1 MFLIKTVFSVFLSFI
16 SIVLLDDYPFQPIQ
30 LTVIGM
36 FAIGIPTFL
45 LQFEPSYQRVEGN
58 FLRTAFRNAVP
69 VALTISIGIFLMMII
84 KRLFNLS
91 AQDLSTFATIQTGI
105 IYTMAL
111 YKIYNPLTKY
121 RLIVI
126 VSMQFL
132 LGLSLIGAH
141 SFLDIQGPTSFV
153 FIFIVCYSLS
163 SIYLIKII
171 TAFFIYFE
179 NKLFKEKI
187 SI

>member
-1 MFLIKTVFSVFLSFI
+1 
-16 SIVLLDDYPFQPIQ
+16 
-30 LTVIGM
+30 
-36 FAIGIPTFL
+36 
-45 LQFEPSYQRVEGN
+45 
-58 FLRTAFRNAVP
+58 
-69 VALTISIGIFLMMII
+69 
-84 KRLFNLS
+84 
-91 AQDLSTFATIQTGI
+91 
-105 IYTMAL
+105 MAL